1 MIAPWIASRWLTF
14 FSAMLRAHR
23 LSECTSLLFAFVWPS
38 IGLSVTLV
46 PDDLIFSALEDAVL
60 PLSQPVRAT
69 DGTLLH
75 EVAVP
80 RGTNIFVSVLGCNR
94 NEALWGSDAGE
105 WKPERWLAPLPA
117 ALESAAIPGV
127 YSNL

>member
-1 MIAPWIASRWLTF
+1 MITPWIASRWLTF
-14 FSAMLRAHR
+14 FSVMPRAHR
-23 LSECTSLLFAFVWPS
+23 LSECTSPLFAFVWSS

-46 PDDLIFSALEDAVL
+46 PDDIIFSALEDAVL
-60 PLSQPVRAT
+60 PLSHPVRAT

-80 RGTNIFVSVLGCNR
+80 RGTNIFVSVIACNR
-94 NEALWGSDAGE
+94 NEALWGPDAGE